1 MQKQVFTW
9 LSFSTIILVLASCG
23 NKAPKE
29 AKYIPKDAT
38 AVLAVNP
45 KSLED
50 KLKQGNISIDSFINK
65 LSVAAD
71 TAETNKAKKLWADFK
86 NSTVNIDENVFLFVV
101 QKGSVQKGQATA
113 VTLTATI
120 KDQSKFEDFIK
131 KQNEQLKENP
141 IQKESNFSYMENGY
155 QTSLAWNSNVVMLTM
170 YYKTPKMTFDSLGNY
185 QMPDEAST
193 KKEHKAEVARYF
205 NLKSEESMGS
215 VDLFNNMF
223 KEKADAYGF
232 STSAGTL
239 AALSGTPLNLPKL
252 EELLKDNYSAGTFNF
267 EEGKIVVKSVTHT
280 NPMLSSI
287 LKKYAGPT
295 VNMSALEK
303 FPSQN
308 INGAMLVSF
317 NPELF
322 NGLLTEL
329 QVGGMIDGFLA
340 GQGLT
345 SADIFKALKGEINV
359 IVSDFSMAPKEVK
372 YQDFEGKTQTF
383 TSSMP
388 SAKLIF
394 SASIGN
400 KLAFDKIM
408 QKAVEAGVAVKTATG
423 YTSGAAMASA
433 NLFLMVDDKN
443 FVLASD
449 SATYAAYAAGTGKA
463 TINADVL
470 SKLKGKSTA
479 SFVDFTSLFT
489 AAIAG
494 VNDESGKKALTAA
507 NNTFKNVIV
516 TSDNFEDKS
525 VKSYFEVNMVNAKQN
540 SLVSTANFIN
550 DLIAIFK
557 EEEAKRKAM
566 YSTEYET
573 LKDVGIVPEK

>member
-1 MQKQVFTW
+1 MQKKLFNW
-9 LSFSTIILVLASCG
+9 LSFSTVLLVLASCG

-38 AVLAVNP
+38 VVLAVNP

-50 KLKQGNISIDSFINK
+50 KMKQGNLTIDSFVNK
-65 LSVAAD
+65 LSVNTD
-71 TAETNKAKKLWADFK
+71 TADANKAKKLWSDFK
-86 NSTVNIDENVFLFVV
+86 NSTINIDENVFLFVV
-101 QKGSVQKGQATA
+101 QKASVQKGEANA
-113 VTLTATI
+113 VTLDDTI
-120 KDQSKFEDFIK
+120 KDEAKFEAFIK
-131 KQNEQLKENP
+131 GQDELKSKA
-141 IQKESNFSYMENGY
+141 IQKESNFSYLEAAYN
-155 QTSLAWNSNVVMLTM
+155 TSIAWNKEVVLLTM
-170 YYKTPKMTFDSLGNY
+170 YNKTPKMTFDSLGNY
-185 QMPDEAST
+185 EMPDET
-193 KKEHKAEVARYF
+193 TIKKEHKEEVARYF
-205 NLKSEESMGS
+205 NLKAEQSMGS

-329 QVGGMIDGFLA
+329 QVGGMVDGFLA

-359 IVSDFSMAPKEVK
+359 IVSDFSIAPKEMK
-372 YQDFEGKTQTF
+372 YQDFEGKTQTY

-394 SASIGN
+394 SANIGN
-400 KLAFDKIM
+400 KLAFDKLM
-408 QKAVEAGVAVKTATG
+408 QKAVETGFAQKTATG
-423 YTSGAAMASA
+423 YRNGVGMTATS
-433 NLFLMVDDKN
+433 LFLMVDDKN
-443 FVLASD
+443 FILASD
-449 SATYAAYAAGTGKA
+449 SATYAAYVAGTGKA
-463 TINADVL
+463 TISADVL

-479 SFVDFTSLFT
+479 TFVDFTSLFT
-489 AAIAG
+489 AAMTSG
-494 VNDESGKKALTAA
+494 NDESGKKALTAA
-507 NNTFKNVIV
+507 NNTFKNIIL

-540 SLVSTANFIN
+540 SLVSTVNFIN
-550 DLIAIFK
+550 DLFTIFK
-557 EEEAKRKAM
+557 EERANRKFP
-566 YSTEYET
+566 SDIEVE
-573 LKDVGIVPEK
+573 DVEDGGLVLPKK